1 MELHVEILG
10 KLNFVDLAIII
21 ALAAGAF
28 AGFTQGAIRYLL
40 GWVAVVIAFVL
51 AAQLKKPMTDLL
63 SFWQA
68 FTPAVREFWIFII
81 LFVGFAIAGW
91 FVVRAFYRKT
101 RLPVAR
107 QLDEVAG
114 ALLGILFV
122 ATFIVFQ
129 VLVFD
134 TMFRDP
140 LAQLPP
146 GQTDGLR
153 AYWEALNDSVIV
165 QFFQTTIIPTVGT
178 IVRPFVPEEI
188 ARFITVR

>member
-1 MELHVEILG
+1 VEILG
-10 KLNFVDLAIII
+10 KLNFIDLGIII
-21 ALAAGAF
+21 LLAAGAF

-40 GWVAVVIAFVL
+40 GWVAVVVAFVL
-51 AAQLKKPMTDLL
+51 AAQLKGPMTDLL

-68 FTPAVREFWIFII
+68 FTRDVREFWIFIV
-81 LFVGFAIAGW
+81 LFVGFTIAGW
-91 FVVRAFYRKT
+91 FVVRAFYKAT

-114 ALLGILFV
+114 ALLGILFA

-129 VLVFD
+129 LLVFD

-153 AYWEALNDSVIV
+153 AYWQAMNDSVLV
-165 QFFQTTIIPTVGT
+165 DFFRTTIIPTVGAV
-178 IVRPFVPEEI
+178 VRPFVPGEI
-188 ARFITVR
+188 ARFITLR

>member
-1 MELHVEILG
+1 
-10 KLNFVDLAIII
+10 
-21 ALAAGAF
+21 
-28 AGFTQGAIRYLL
+28 
-40 GWVAVVIAFVL
+40 
-51 AAQLKKPMTDLL
+51 MTDLL

-68 FTPAVREFWIFII
+68 FTRDVREFWIFIV

-91 FVVRAFYRKT
+91 FVVRAFYR
-101 RLPVAR
+101 PPACPSAR

-114 ALLGILFV
+114 ALLGILFA

-129 VLVFD
+129 LLVFD

-146 GQTDGLR
+146 WPDRLALR
-153 AYWEALNDSVIV
+153 AYWQAMNDSVMV
-165 QFFQTTIIPTVGT
+165 DFFRTTIIPTVGAV
-178 IVRPFVPEEI
+178 VRPFVPGEI